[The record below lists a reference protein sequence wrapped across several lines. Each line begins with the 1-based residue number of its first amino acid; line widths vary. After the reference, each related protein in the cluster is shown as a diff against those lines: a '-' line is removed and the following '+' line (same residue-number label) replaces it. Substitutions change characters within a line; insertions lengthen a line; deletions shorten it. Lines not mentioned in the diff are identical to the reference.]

1 MSFPESRICQNGLSG
16 IIEFYSIVL
25 ESFSSPFVLDFGSLP
40 ITDIPIRLLHASNAK
55 CVVAR
60 AKQLTSLSGFHESEH
75 LTDLILPD
83 CQIYNLPDEV
93 PRNLQ
98 HLEVQN
104 NHLRALP
111 VDLFQGGIRVLN
123 ASSNF
128 LIDVPITFSLAP
140 LRAVDIS
147 NNHIRSLLF
156 FGSGMPKL
164 QELNLSNNFIRQLPD
179 GLGNCPELKTLNL
192 SKNKVR
198 EFWLKQP
205 AFQNIENIFFSSNQ
219 LSEVPAYMADFASL
233 MCLDLRWNVE
243 MRSPPIAVCN
253 EGAAFVRMY
262 LQRFRRGAL
271 TDEIGLQFMNFDYIP
286 ISTYELTNLKIL
298 DLSNNKFEDLPDEL
312 VRFNVLETLEL
323 SDNLFKMVPKSVKM
337 ITSLKTLG
345 LARNLLMKLEYELL
359 EKLIHLEKL
368 CILENHGT
376 LVSPSEFIYK
386 WELGFIRFWNSA
398 LIDVQKCGILDMSFI
413 RMPRFPT
420 EFTDKHHSYSLNT
433 MTQLN
438 LSSTKL
444 NNFDDFFIRL
454 TELKHINLANNSIDN
469 WPSGFDKLSK
479 LRTLNMAQNFL
490 TSLPICFLDFDMQS
504 LDVSEN
510 YISYISPLYLCMH
523 EGSAFFK
530 TNKNPVENWPTLQY
544 SGLAIEDDDL
554 SLYFSSLRKSY
565 STFEFRYAQKLSS
578 PSKIPLQDLRTS
590 LTKLNISENCVSL
603 DPLVANLVSLAS
615 IQTSK
620 CRIVELPN
628 MSTLVHLTY
637 LDASC
642 NNISSVPLNYLPCN
656 SLIVLNLARNNI
668 TAMVADRNNQLSN
681 MEYLNLSK
689 NQLVSFPSELCLQRL
704 KTLLMTNNRLKE
716 IPASISKISTLEC
729 LSLARNEISNC
740 HSQSLFNLKSLK
752 RLNLSFN
759 KILYF
764 PMNLLENENLV
775 ELLLI
780 QNRKICV
787 KMPPQMIVSK
797 GRERTFE
804 FLRAFKTVENTNE
817 LQRELHHPVIF
828 ECIMSSQVKIK
839 TLNLAKISLN
849 TADLLFY
856 SKVVAFHVTSI
867 CIDYTACECV
877 PATLFEICKNLSSFS
892 AIETSIEY
900 FPCHAFF
907 CENMKTLQFSS
918 PKLLTPDVF
927 SRSSSVSNSVSH
939 LKQIWNA
946 FTEGE
951 FDISGQSWNRF
962 PHEFDYNWHISSP
975 APNEEKFK
983 NYFGFF
989 ANLMK
994 LNVSNNFIFELPPQ
1008 LFLITSVTMLDVS
1021 NNCISTLNDSINLL
1035 SLLVQLHI
1043 QDNQIKVLPFSV
1055 GMLSNLNVFSLDV
1068 EGFEFPLPEITRKKP
1083 VEIVRYLSFIAE
1095 AISSGVLSLA
1105 NQKLALIPASLC
1117 ASTPQLTSLD
1127 LQDNR
1132 LATLP
1137 NQLSKLF
1144 SLVNI
1149 DLSKNLFTKL
1159 SAVLY
1164 KLISLQVMNVDDN
1177 FLDYVDWKLFSSLQ
1191 KLREVSFMNN
1201 PLEQYPDELRLE
1213 NGGARGIATHLRC
1226 LHECHESSRI
1236 DFKLL
1241 GLRSFPTYLLDFV
1254 HTLKHL
1260 DIRGINLKVFPA
1272 MMAAFGRIE
1281 ILMMDGCNI
1290 TQMSPVLGTLHRL
1303 RFLSMSNNN
1312 LRALHA
1318 SITKLPALQE
1328 LLLNNNEI
1336 VSMACNS
1343 NSLEALTNLELSFNR
1358 LQSFDELLSLPN
1370 LKRLTTI
1377 RNPCGRVILNSLRK
1391 GILDDFS
1398 ITDLDL
1404 SYCELSGVGPHLSKL
1419 QALSKLNFGNN
1430 SLQEVPESMYA
1441 LTNLSKLY
1449 LNNNKIS
1456 RLEAGFMSLS
1466 SLHSLYLAANQ
1477 ISYIHQDLGC
1487 LVGLKMLDLQEN
1499 ELEYAP
1505 SSIRQCTSLQILLL
1519 TQNCISALHS
1529 SVFEIPKMVA
1539 LKADGNRLTSL
1550 PKSLVN
1556 MKHLKHLSVSQ
1567 NILTSFPDQLTKL
1580 SCLRDLIAHTN
1591 MFQGIPADLAQLELQ
1606 TLDMSC
1612 NALAGMTE
1620 MKVTTM
1626 AALNLARNKI
1636 GRLDENIGSMVQLI
1650 TLNVS
1655 ENEIEFLPASICN
1668 LMHLQILAAHHNKLK
1683 KLPADVSR
1691 LVSLKILI
1699 LNDNR
1704 LESICE
1710 GLSCASNL
1718 RELNLHNN
1726 KLRQLPEDI
1735 EKLDNLTVLTLKN
1748 NMLSKSSLP
1757 AKLISFGEKF
1767 NSGTVKFQVHPG
1779 SRFADLHTRKSQ
1791 FEMLTMNNSLKIE
1804 KYIEDLEKSSKIQW

>member
-1 MSFPESRICQNGLSG
+1 
-16 IIEFYSIVL
+16 V
-25 ESFSSPFVLDFGSLP
+25 
-40 ITDIPIRLLHASNAK
+40 
-55 CVVAR
+55 
-60 AKQLTSLSGFHESEH
+60 
-75 LTDLILPD
+75 
-83 CQIYNLPDEV
+83 
-93 PRNLQ
+93 
-98 HLEVQN
+98 
-104 NHLRALP
+104 
-111 VDLFQGGIRVLN
+111 
-123 ASSNF
+123 
-128 LIDVPITFSLAP
+128 TFSLAP

-147 NNHIRSLLF
+147 NNHIRSLSF
-156 FGSGMPKL
+156 FGSGLSKL
-164 QELNLSNNFIRQLPD
+164 HN
-179 GLGNCPELKTLNL
+179 LNL
-192 SKNKVR
+192 SKNFIRHLSDGVGNCR
-198 EFWLKQP
+198 ELRTLNMSHNKILKFWLKQP
-205 AFQNIENIFFSSNQ
+205 AFSYIESISLESNQ
-219 LSEVPAYMADFASL
+219 LTDVPAYMADFVSL
-233 MCLDLRWNVE
+233 IVFDLRSNVQ
-243 MRSPPIAVCN
+243 MRSPPPAICDQ
-253 EGAAFVRMY
+253 GAAVIRIY
-262 LQRFRRGAL
+262 LQKFRRGAL
-271 TDEIGLQFMNFDYIP
+271 TDTVELKFLNFDYVP
-286 ISTYELTNLKIL
+286 FSTFELTNLKIL
-298 DLSNNKFEDLPDEL
+298 DLSNNKFKSLPSEL
-312 VRFNVLETLEL
+312 VKFKVLEALVL
-323 SDNLFKMVPKSVKM
+323 DDNFFEVVPDSVKM
-337 ITSLKTLG
+337 LTTLKTLS
-345 LARNLLMKLEYELL
+345 LARNLLMVFEYETL
-359 EKLIHLEKL
+359 EILVNLEKL
-368 CILENHGT
+368 CLLENHQT
-376 LVSPSEFIYK
+376 LLSPSKFIHK
-386 WELGFIRFWNSA
+386 QQLGFMRFWNSA
-398 LIDVQKCGILDMSFI
+398 LIDIQKCGIFDMSFVS
-413 RMPRFPT
+413 MPRLPSELASKYHT
-420 EFTDKHHSYSLNT
+420 YSLDT
-433 MTQLN
+433 MTHLN
-438 LSSTKL
+438 LSHTNVNKY
-444 NNFDDFFIRL
+444 DDFFL
-454 TELKHINLANNSIDN
+454 TMTELKHINLAHNAIEQ

-479 LRTLNMAQNFL
+479 LKTLKIDQNLL
-490 TSLPICFLDFDMQS
+490 TSVPMFLLDIDIQY
-504 LDVSEN
+504 LDVSKN
-510 YISYISPLYLCMH
+510 FISYISPRFLTARTL
-523 EGSAFFK
+523 FK
-530 TNKNPVENWPTLQY
+530 TNKNPVGNWPIKYDT
-544 SGLAIEDDDL
+544 GLAIEDDEL
-554 SLYFSSLRKSY
+554 SMYFNSLKKSY
-565 STFEFRYAQKLSS
+565 STLDFCYARKLSS
-578 PSKIPLQDLRTS
+578 PGNISLQDLNTTVTR
-590 LTKLNISENCVSL
+590 LNISENCTTNMDPIVASL
-603 DPLVANLVSLAS
+603 LNLVS
-615 IQTSK
+615 IQASK
-620 CRIVELPN
+620 CNIAELPN
-628 MSTLVHLTY
+628 LETLLHLTF
-637 LDASC
+637 LDVSC
-642 NNISSVPLNYLPCN
+642 NNLSILVVNMLPCT
-656 SLIVLNLARNNI
+656 SLLTLNLARNKI
-668 TAMVADRNNQLSN
+668 SEIVPHRNNQLIN
-681 MEYLNLSK
+681 LEYLNLSK
-689 NQLVSFPSELCLQRL
+689 NQFVSFPSALQLPRL
-704 KTLLMTNNRLKE
+704 KTLLMSRNRIKVIPVSITNIR
-716 IPASISKISTLEC
+716 TLEY
-729 LSLARNEISNC
+729 LSLAQNEITIC
-740 HSQSLFNLKSLK
+740 HSQSLFALNNLK
-752 RLNLSFN
+752 RLNMSFN
-759 KILYF
+759 RILEF
-764 PMNLLENENLV
+764 PMSLLENTNLV
-775 ELLLI
+775 ELLLV
-780 QNRKICV
+780 QRKKIRV
-787 KMPPQMIVSK
+787 KMPPQMIITK
-797 GRERTFE
+797 GRKITLEYI
-804 FLRAFKTVENTNE
+804 RAFKITEISKA
-817 LQRELHHPVIF
+817 LHRASHHPLIF
-828 ECIMSSQVKIK
+828 ESVMSSQIIIQ
-839 TLNLAKISLN
+839 TLNLASVKLKS
-849 TADLLFY
+849 AELLFY
-856 SKVVAFHVTSI
+856 VKIVAENIYSI
-867 CIDYTACECV
+867 CIDKSACECV
-877 PATLFEICKNLSSFS
+877 PSNLFEMCNNLESFS
-892 AIETSIEY
+892 AMETDIEY
-900 FPCHAFF
+900 FPCQVFS
-907 CENMKTLQFSS
+907 CKNMKHLQYSS
-918 PKLLTPDVF
+918 SRLLTPDALRHALGM
-927 SRSSSVSNSVSH
+927 SHSISH
-939 LKQIWNA
+939 LKEIWNA
-946 FTEGE
+946 TTEGA

-962 PHEFDYNWHISSP
+962 PHEFYYNWHISSP